1 MGDKDLSVCIGAG
14 VFFLS
19 CAEGEQ
25 ISFLFDC
32 ILRGISPSRGPFG
45 IKPLL
50 PGVYMCGFVCVLDT
64 TVNVWLISVYFLS
77 VPWQCAITFVM
88 STVSNIN
95 KPHTV

>member
-1 MGDKDLSVCIGAG
+1 MFLPPICSVWVIISDEDLSVCIGAG

-50 PGVYMCGFVCVLDT
+50 PGVCVCTGYD
-64 TVNVWLISVYFLS
+64 
-77 VPWQCAITFVM
+77 C
-88 STVSNIN
+88 
-95 KPHTV
+95 